1 MFAYYISY
9 QEIRLAR
16 AGLRSAEQCCVSGLS
31 NDHLPLALS
40 HFNATLLL
48 LGMILKGTWPSGL
61 LICEM
66 SASSSPRPKP
76 VLNLAASQN

>member
-1 MFAYYISY
+1 M
-9 QEIRLAR
+9 AR
-16 AGLRSAEQCCVSGLS
+16 TGLRSAEQCCVSGLG

-48 LGMILKGTWPSGL
+48 LGMILKGTRPSVL

-66 SASSSPRPKP
+66 SASSGPRPTP
-76 VLNLAASQN
+76 LLNLVAAQN